1 MATQLITVNS
11 VVASANFNVSAAEI
25 LANASDDSTSTSF
38 QNDLGNQPLAFE
50 LEGTGDYP
58 NLNLA
63 ASIESIQPIV
73 TMSQTNKG
81 AASVITSFL
90 DDGSIVNSTVL
101 STTSQT
107 PVDLSASVYAP
118 AAGLVPDRLNEL
130 DFNILG
136 NTGGINIIYRV
147 RFLVTFTAAAGVE
160 MILANPYLG
169 INGEMILDSGQIN
182 I

>member
-1 MATQLITVNS
+1 MATQLITVN
-11 VVASANFNVSAAEI
+11 AALATPNFNATSAQI
-25 LANASDDSTSTSF
+25 LTIASDDSTSTSF

-63 ASIESIQPIV
+63 ASIVSIQPIV
-73 TMSQTNKG
+73 TMSQTTKG

-90 DDGSIVNSTVL
+90 DDGSTVNSTIL

-118 AAGLVPDRLNEL
+118 AAGLEPDRLNEL
-130 DFNILG
+130 DFNIIG
-136 NTGGINIIYRV
+136 NTNGINVIYRV
-147 RFLVTFTAAAGVE
+147 RFLVTF
-160 MILANPYLG
+160 ILAGGGNILFHSGKIQLG
-169 INGEMILDSGQIN
+169 AGNLSI
-182 I
+182 